1 MNLQQQEQ
9 FYQMMT
15 RLKANSRSRAA
26 SSKDDVR
33 ITEMVNGTLVSKPA
47 KKIEYISE
55 AAKTSEPQAQVWNLT
70 KDGPVLQQESK
81 AASSQYETVVKKY
94 YDMGGS
100 STGDP
105 IYKCGTHD
113 YETRS
118 LKEFNEHL
126 ALSHNDNDSG
136 SKAASVSVPV
146 PVPGINKMKAIQDFI
161 NGKH

>member
-15 RLKANSRSRAA
+15 RLRSRAA

-55 AAKTSEPQAQVWNLT
+55 ATTTSEPEAQVWNLT
-70 KDGPVLQQESK
+70 KDGPVLQSK
-81 AASSQYETVVKKY
+81 AASSQYEVVKKY

-105 IYKCGTHD
+105 IYKCGIHD

-118 LKEFNEHL
+118 MKEFNEHI
-126 ALSHNDNDSG
+126 ALSHNDNDTG
-136 SKAASVSVPV
+136 SKAASVQ
-146 PVPGINKMKAIQDFI
+146 GINKMKAIHDFI
-161 NGKH
+161 TFHNR

>member
-15 RLKANSRSRAA
+15 RLRSRAA

-33 ITEMVNGTLVSKPA
+33 ITEMVDGVLVSKPA

-55 AAKTSEPQAQVWNLT
+55 AATTSEPEAQVWNLT
-70 KDGPVLQQESK
+70 AHGPVLQKESK
-81 AASSQYETVVKKY
+81 AASTEYEVVKKY

-100 STGDP
+100 STGDQ
-105 IYKCGTHD
+105 IYKCGIHD

-118 LKEFNEHL
+118 LKEFNEHI

-136 SKAASVSVPV
+136 SKAASVSVSV
-146 PVPGINKMKAIQDFI
+146 SVPGINKMKAIQDFMFA
-161 NGKH
+161 KRY